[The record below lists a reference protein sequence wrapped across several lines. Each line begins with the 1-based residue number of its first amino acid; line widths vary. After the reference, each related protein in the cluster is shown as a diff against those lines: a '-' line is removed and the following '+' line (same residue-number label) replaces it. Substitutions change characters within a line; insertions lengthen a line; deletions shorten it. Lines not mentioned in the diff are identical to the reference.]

1 VAAGAH
7 DVGDRPVTEV
17 HKEAHGTNERKRE
30 PGAGALLLSHGWPR
44 SSGPQVGT
52 VAGSRGRIGDVLQAH
67 PRVAVLDDEDDAA
80 ASICQCLA
88 LQRLQAFPFTDPA
101 ELLLVIE
108 KHAMDAFVLDW
119 SLGDRTSC
127 GLVEALRADPIVCS
141 APIFILTGT
150 LAVGGRPVD
159 PRLFEVIRTYRLQF
173 RTKPF
178 SCTKLALDLRT
189 AIGLNRRPA

>member
-1 VAAGAH
+1 MAAGAH

-30 PGAGALLLSHGWPR
+30 PGVGALLLDHDWPR

-52 VAGSRGRIGDVLQAH
+52 VAGSKGRLGDVLQAH

-80 ASICQCLA
+80 ASICQCLV

-108 KHAMDAFVLDW
+108 KNTMDAFVLDW

-127 GLVEALRADPIVCS
+127 GLVQALRADPIMGS

-159 PRLFEVIRTYRLQF
+159 PQLFEAIKTYRLQF
-173 RTKPF
+173 RTKPLL
-178 SCTKLALDLRT
+178 CTKLAIDLRA
-189 AIGLNRRPA
+189 AIGVNRHPA